1 MSAASRTYAAA
12 GILIPFGLMM
22 NFLAAPLSKSWYP
35 RGASSSE
42 SYSAIVWHTERMP
55 PLVQGSGRAKSCAV
69 RRTGRAADGE
79 RCAFGGRGRPG
90 SAGLLL

>member
-1 MSAASRTYAAA
+1 MSAASRIYAAA

-42 SYSAIVWHTERMP
+42 SYSALVLHTERKP
-55 PLVQGSGRAKSCAV
+55 SLVQGSGRGEIM
-69 RRTGRAADGE
+69 RRPPDRTCR
-79 RCAFGGRGRPG
+79 
-90 SAGLLL
+90 